1 MKIHIYL
8 VCLLLLLSCNP
19 VPKGGNTRQN
29 SRSSTSIH
37 TVNKPTKNTTNKTS
51 AKSGETKK
59 KLTSKELYK
68 KCNPAV
74 FTVLTTSGSQGSG
87 FFISSKGLAVSN
99 FHVFEGSNPIED
111 IIITSD
117 NARYGILETIEYDAA
132 EDFILFRVDLNGE
145 RKPYLPI
152 TQRKPVI
159 GSHIYAIGS
168 PLNLSNTFS
177 EGLISQL
184 RENGKIIQINAPIDH
199 GSSGGAL
206 INEYGEVIGITSS
219 GIDRSGANLNF
230 AINIDVIKPY
240 LPESMKKKSKHTPY
254 NSKKR

>member
-8 VCLLLLLSCNP
+8 ACLLLLLSCNP
-19 VPKGGNTRQN
+19 APKGGNQRNTPRTTTQAHRTPK
-29 SRSSTSIH
+29 SAKSTS
-37 TVNKPTKNTTNKTS
+37 NKTS
-51 AKSGETKK
+51 TRSNGVQQSSKK
-59 KLTSKELYK
+59 KLQPKELYK

-168 PLNLSNTFS
+168 PLNLTNTFS

-240 LPESMKKKSKHTPY
+240 LPESMKK
-254 NSKKR
+254 